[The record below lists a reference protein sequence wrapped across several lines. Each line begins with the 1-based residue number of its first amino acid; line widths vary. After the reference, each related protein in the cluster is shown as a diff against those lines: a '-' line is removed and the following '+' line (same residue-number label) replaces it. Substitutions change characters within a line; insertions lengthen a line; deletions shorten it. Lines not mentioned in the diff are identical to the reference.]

1 MATPTEHPLLVGV
14 FDEHRRAQRALQTLR
29 KMGFPPAQLGSV
41 VRHGELLHADGAL
54 RGVDV
59 PEHDLTGGLIGLGVP
74 VAEARA
80 LEFEFER
87 GRTVVTVQPE
97 QLAWVAERV
106 LELAGAQ
113 SVQSWSPRFIT

>member
-1 MATPTEHPLLVGV
+1 MATTTSHPLLVGV
-14 FDEHRRAQRALQTLR
+14 FAEHRCAQRALQTLR
-29 KMGFPPAQLGSV
+29 DIGLPPAQLGYV
-41 VRHGELLHADGAL
+41 FRHGELLEAYGAL
-54 RGVDV
+54 LAVGV

-74 VAEARA
+74 LAEARA
-80 LEFEFER
+80 LGLEFER

-113 SVQSWSPRFIT
+113 SVQAWSARLVT